1 MSHRGTLSKPHRFSL
16 SLRNF
21 FRLSTLVKGASQKS
35 LLTVIL
41 TRVKM
46 PAMPSQSSLN
56 GSRHTSSGA
65 DSFTFSNSRH
75 DAGAK
80 ERDTPMPDT
89 DSSSSCFAMRSM
101 QLGLA
106 GQRGAGSAQER
117 QRGVVSPVGNGDN
130 NGQAAAASI
139 HSIIPKEMNNFVVIP
154 ISMYTFRRPG
164 AARRAGRVIAISL
177 EGSTSAEVALLL
189 PLLPRSCQRER
200 AVQERCVPT
209 ATKRALRL

>member
-1 MSHRGTLSKPHRFSL
+1 MRGFSNIL
-16 SLRNF
+16 KLATRCKSEIPQCQTRILAHH
-21 FRLSTLVKGASQKS
+21 AS
-35 LLTVIL
+35 
-41 TRVKM
+41 RC
-46 PAMPSQSSLN
+46 SS
-56 GSRHTSSGA
+56 GSRGSGV
-65 DSFTFSNSRH
+65 
-75 DAGAK
+75 
-80 ERDTPMPDT
+80 
-89 DSSSSCFAMRSM
+89 
-101 QLGLA
+101 
-106 GQRGAGSAQER
+106 QER

-154 ISMYTFRRPG
+154 ISMYTCRRPG

-189 PLLPRSCQRER
+189 PLLPCSCQRER